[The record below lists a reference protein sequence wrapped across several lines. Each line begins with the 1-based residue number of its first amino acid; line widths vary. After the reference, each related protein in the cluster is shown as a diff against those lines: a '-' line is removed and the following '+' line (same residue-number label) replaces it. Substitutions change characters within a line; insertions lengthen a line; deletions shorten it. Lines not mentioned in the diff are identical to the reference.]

1 MVIAEHHP
9 IADTYIQDPRPGREV
24 IQTVIIAEVCY
35 IIYNELIEIVFHR
48 NVLGCL
54 FVGFG
59 GLRVEH

>member
-35 IIYNELIEIVFHR
+35 VIYNEFIKIVFHR
-48 NVLGCL
+48 KGPRMR
-54 FVGFG
+54 FPWP
-59 GLRVEH
+59 